1 MSRPFPYGAPPFA
14 ALAPCLGEL
23 QPPWPAARPGA
34 GGPDAQ
40 AVSGVA
46 ALADELGLKTCN
58 GHPLRFVLPQ
68 EDGLGYE
75 ARIAARGEVETRSEN
90 WHDFFNALV
99 WCAFPHSKAALSGR
113 HQAALEGGAAAAR
126 GLERDAMTHF
136 DECGALVLSTEPDL
150 LELIRDFR
158 WKELFWERRAA
169 LAGSLRCVIFGHAT
183 YEQLLSPFRGL
194 TAKAVLYE
202 ASAAE
207 LAAID
212 AGQLAGLDARLA
224 AELVAGRYGS
234 PRELQPLPLLGL
246 PGMTPDNENP
256 AYYDDTWQFRPGRR
270 GASTYN
276 GEVKLARQPLG
287 TLGCREESPG
297 SAEQDAG

>member
-14 ALAPCLGEL
+14 ALAPWLGKL
-23 QPPWPAARPGA
+23 QPPWPAAQPGA
-34 GGPDAQ
+34 GGPDSQ
-40 AVSGVA
+40 AVAGVA
-46 ALADELGLKTCN
+46 ALAAELGLVTCN
-58 GHPLRFVLPQ
+58 GHALRFVLPQ

-75 ARIAARGEVETRSEN
+75 ARIAARGEVETRAEN

-99 WCAFPHSKAALSGR
+99 WCAFPRSKAALSGR
-113 HQAALEGGAAAAR
+113 HQAMLTGATGAGR

-136 DECGALVLSTEPDL
+136 DECGAVVLSTRPDL
-150 LELIRDFR
+150 LDLIREFR
-158 WKELFWERRAA
+158 WKELFWERRTDLAA
-169 LAGSLRCVIFGHAT
+169 SLRCVIFGHAT
-183 YEQLLSPFRGL
+183 YEQLLAPFRGL

-202 ASAAE
+202 VSAAE

-224 AELVAGRYGS
+224 AELAAGCYAS

-246 PGMTPDNENP
+246 PGMTPENETA
-256 AYYDDTWQFRPGRR
+256 AYYDDTWQFRSGRR
-270 GASTYN
+270 AASTYN
-276 GEVKLARQPLG
+276 GAVKLARQPLG